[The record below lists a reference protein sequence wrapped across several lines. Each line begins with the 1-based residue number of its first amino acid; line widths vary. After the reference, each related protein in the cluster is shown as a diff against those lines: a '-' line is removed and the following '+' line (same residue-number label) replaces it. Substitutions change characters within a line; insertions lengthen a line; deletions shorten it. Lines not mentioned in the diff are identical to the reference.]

1 MGNDS
6 ADELEVVSTCN
17 LCGSGEIGDVY
28 PSSWVRRCSTCGYV
42 FRSPRPTHHAIS
54 RFYSRDGKYA
64 HWLNEMQ
71 GREPC
76 WRHRLAQLRRFVKSG
91 RLLDVGAGIGEFLS
105 HANNFFD
112 GIGTEVSDE
121 AFRLARNLF
130 GITVLKG
137 TRAELPK
144 LEPGSFDAISLIHV
158 LEHSPTRPTR
168 LHSAGGS
175 CGLVVGCSLQ
185 YQTTLPSVGT
195 RLTGVAGRT
204 FRRVTRRNAPNVAYS
219 ETPPFVSVDL
229 GIADALAEIHL
240 SHFSPECLR
249 DFLSR
254 SGFDVVYMGEIP
266 ATPQPGSSASK
277 TVSIFDFGACCTC
290 CSVLL
295 LPDGLFCGALAYS
308 MRCHLVERRFA
319 QSDTVPIEPLT
330 AGNTA
335 GELPRSSCPPF
346 RWPRLSGQA
355 CAEHRQHAVR
365 RRGRAAAH

>member
-158 LEHSPTRPTR
+158 LEHVPDPADTIAQCRRLLRPGGWLFVAVPNDSPIGWYK
-168 LHSAGGS
+168 AYWGG
-175 CGLVVGCSLQ
+175 
-185 YQTTLPSVGT
+185 
-195 RLTGVAGRT
+195 GRT

-254 SGFDVVYMGEIP
+254 SGFDVVYMGADP
-266 ATPQPGSSASK
+266 CYTTTGFK
-277 TVSIFDFGACCTC
+277 RFK
-290 CSVLL
+290 
-295 LPDGLFCGALAYS
+295 DGLDFRFWGLL
-308 MRCHLVERRFA
+308 HLLFGCYCY
-319 QSDTVPIEPLT
+319 QTVCFVARSRTHVMPPGRTSLCPI
-330 AGNTA
+330 
-335 GELPRSSCPPF
+335 
-346 RWPRLSGQA
+346 
-355 CAEHRQHAVR
+355 
-365 RRGRAAAH
+365 